1 MSGGEEVG
9 ELEEILADGRAH
21 IGQSKVVQKVVTD
34 LKVLILMLTLLSLLT
49 MLTQWHD
56 LTLQIAIQKADQ
68 TTMFKII
75 V

>member
-34 LKVLILMLTLLSLLT
+34 LKVLILLLTLLHSG
-49 MLTQWHD
+49 M
-56 LTLQIAIQKADQ
+56 TLHCKLQFKKQ
-68 TTMFKII
+68 TKQQCLKII